1 MRLFRLA
8 LAFAL
13 AVPAAVMPGLLQAQT
28 LTNLYNY
35 DLTFTAPNCPLG
47 ANFSG
52 NLVQASDGNIYG
64 TFLSCGANSSTTSN
78 YGGGIFK
85 IVPSTGAYSVV
96 YSCNATGSDCNGP
109 DSLIELPDGNLYG
122 TSQVGCQYGY
132 GCLFSV
138 GLDGSNFSVL
148 HSFDDTDDGA
158 YPAGYIIFNPSG
170 TFGPTI
176 VGCNIGDVAYGGST
190 SYGNC
195 WQYTPDLGE
204 GFSVYTGL
212 LTMTPEATEGYQPVF
227 SGLTVVNGNFYGT
240 TQLGGSGG
248 NGTLFSYNPS
258 SNAITILEPFSGG
271 TAGSF
276 PSATPKLYSDNNLYG
291 TTLSNYPEPGNPN
304 NGSVWKAGLSS
315 GFTALYDF
323 NTSSDYNPVEQVSF
337 DTAGNLIFLAEGDP
351 STGNYGELYLEPR
364 AGGSSSLQTLYTFT
378 QNSPEGDI
386 PQTPPF
392 FDNQGHMW
400 TAQLVGGGDGIG
412 SIDEWSL
419 STETKAPISIS
430 ASPAVLAPGAK
441 TTISWSTNNSFSDN
455 EKYCF
460 GSGNGDTN
468 WDGVQQTG
476 TYSGG
481 VLSGSTV
488 FQPTATGNYVFA
500 ITCGGV
506 ESALVTVQARDS
518 SATTLKASPT
528 TVAAGSPL
536 TLTASVSGNGTAA
549 TGTVALSTGGTSI
562 GSITLVNGTGSFTA
576 STTGIAAGTYVITA
590 SYPGD
595 LQYTASSSTVTVTVT
610 GAVSTTTAL
619 TATPNPVAPG
629 ASVTLSATVK
639 KTSGSG
645 TPTGT
650 VAFKSGTTTLATSTL
665 NGSGVATLAAS
676 TKGYALG
683 TYPIDA
689 VYSGDANDL
698 TSTSSTVNVVVKDLT
713 TTALVITPTTA
724 KVGASI
730 TLKATVSATAGG
742 TPTGTVNFV
751 YNGSTLV
758 AANLTGGVASVT
770 VSSAGYPTGNYSI
783 TAVYTG
789 DTNQAGSTSSPQTVT
804 LTN

>member
-1 MRLFRLA
+1 LW
-8 LAFAL
+8 
-13 AVPAAVMPGLLQAQT
+13 T
-28 LTNLYNY
+28 LE
-35 DLTFTAPNCPLG
+35 LT
-47 ANFSG
+47 
-52 NLVQASDGNIYG
+52 
-64 TFLSCGANSSTTSN
+64 
-78 YGGGIFK
+78 GGG
-85 IVPSTGAYSVV
+85 
-96 YSCNATGSDCNGP
+96 N
-109 DSLIELPDGNLYG
+109 E
-122 TSQVGCQYGY
+122 
-132 GCLFSV
+132 
-138 GLDGSNFSVL
+138 
-148 HSFDDTDDGA
+148 
-158 YPAGYIIFNPSG
+158 
-170 TFGPTI
+170 
-176 VGCNIGDVAYGGST
+176 
-190 SYGNC
+190 
-195 WQYTPDLGE
+195 
-204 GFSVYTGL
+204 
-212 LTMTPEATEGYQPVF
+212 
-227 SGLTVVNGNFYGT
+227 
-240 TQLGGSGG
+240 
-248 NGTLFSYNPS
+248 
-258 SNAITILEPFSGG
+258 
-271 TAGSF
+271 
-276 PSATPKLYSDNNLYG
+276 
-291 TTLSNYPEPGNPN
+291 
-304 NGSVWKAGLSS
+304 
-315 GFTALYDF
+315 
-323 NTSSDYNPVEQVSF
+323 
-337 DTAGNLIFLAEGDP
+337 
-351 STGNYGELYLEPR
+351 
-364 AGGSSSLQTLYTFT
+364 
-378 QNSPEGDI
+378 
-386 PQTPPF
+386 
-392 FDNQGHMW
+392 
-400 TAQLVGGGDGIG
+400 IG
-412 SIDEWSL
+412 SIDEWTL

-430 ASPAVLAPGAK
+430 ASPAVLAPSAK

-488 FQPTATGNYVFA
+488 FQPTATGDYVFA